1 MSIEIKENVP
11 LAPYTTLKV
20 GGAAEYFT
28 TVSTEDALVE
38 AVAFAEA
45 QGLPTHIL
53 GGGSNTLVADEGV
66 KGLVMHMAI
75 RGMRSEVSD
84 GGTVLLT
91 VGAGEEFDAVV
102 AYSVEEGWWG
112 LENLSHIP
120 GTVGATP
127 VQNVGAYGV
136 EIQDVVSNVRVYDP
150 ISNSFKVL
158 TNHECMF
165 GYRDSIFKRER
176 GKRLVITGVV
186 FKLQTVARRH
196 IEYKDLASRF
206 EGVLPSQKEI
216 REAVMKI
223 RSAKFPD
230 WKKTGTAGS
239 FFKNPFVT
247 EEQFEAL
254 KAKYPEMP
262 GFKTESGSVKIP
274 LGWVLDKLLDL
285 RGYTQGNISTF
296 ENQALVLVAYE
307 GATAREIKDF
317 ADRIVSRIKKEIDLD
332 VEWEVTQMK

>member
-20 GGAAEYFT
+20 GGAAEYFI

-45 QGLPTHIL
+45 QGLSIRIL

-66 KGLVMHMAI
+66 KGLVIHMAI
-75 RGMRSEVSD
+75 TGMQSEVTGEGS
-84 GGTVLLT
+84 VLLT
-91 VGAGEEFDAVV
+91 AGAGEEFDAVV
-102 AYSVEEGWWG
+102 AHSVEEGWWG

-136 EIQDVVSNVRVYDP
+136 EIQDVVSSVRVYDP
-150 ISNSFKVL
+150 L
-158 TNHECMF
+158 TNGFTVFANNECMF
-165 GYRDSIFKRER
+165 GYRDSIFKRGE
-176 GKRLVITGVV
+176 GKRLVITQVV
-186 FKLQTVARRH
+186 FKLQTVAQRH

-206 EGVLPSQKEI
+206 EGALPSQKEI

-230 WKKTGTAGS
+230 WKKIGTAGS

-247 EEQFEAL
+247 EERFEAL
-254 KAKYPEMP
+254 QSTYPQMP
-262 GFKTESGSVKIP
+262 GFKTENGMVKIP

-285 RGYTQGNISTF
+285 RGYTQGNISTY

-307 GATAREIKDF
+307 GATAHEIKDF
-317 ADRIVSRIKKEIDLD
+317 ADSIVSKIKKEIDLD